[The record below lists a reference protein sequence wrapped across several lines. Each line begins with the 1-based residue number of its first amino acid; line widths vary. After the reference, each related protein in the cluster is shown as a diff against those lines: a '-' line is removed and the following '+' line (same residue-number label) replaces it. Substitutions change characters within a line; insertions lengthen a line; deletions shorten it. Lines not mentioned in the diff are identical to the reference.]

1 MRNLLV
7 LLLLTALLG
16 ACAQQAPRP
25 NGTLQPLQGA
35 ELRVQDQPEDDNARG
50 ELLYLLLV
58 GELAGQ
64 MGALDLSVSH
74 YLMAALNSQDPAV
87 SERATR
93 IALFADQR
101 EAALRAS
108 MRWVELAPASVEGR
122 QVLGALLVNAGRV
135 PEAVEQLDWVIQNS
149 PQGQAAGHTT
159 VSNLLS
165 RSQNQAAALAAMGQL
180 AERYPGDASMQLAQ
194 ARLALQMRQ
203 PEQALEAADRALTLD
218 PALSDA
224 KVLRARAYTQMGDLG
239 RGVQIMREAVASDPQ
254 NTDLRLAYGRLLIQA
269 GDYDEARAEFEQ
281 LIARRPGD
289 GDLLYTL
296 GLLSLE
302 MERYE
307 DAQSYFTRLLG
318 MGHRSNDANYYLGR
332 IAETERRSDDALRH
346 YRGVG
351 DGDHFRD
358 ARVRL
363 ALLMGRAGQV
373 DAALDMLREMRRDAD
388 EPDWRV
394 RLYLTESQVL
404 RDARE
409 YQAAM
414 EVLDQ
419 GLLEQPDS
427 GELLYARALVAEKL
441 DRLDILE
448 TDLRAILARDPDN
461 AAALNALGYTLADR
475 TDRLD
480 EAYDYIRRAHA
491 QHPEDAA
498 ILDSLGWVLYR
509 MGRLDEAETYL
520 RQAYDTMYDP
530 EIASNLA
537 MLLWDRGQRDE
548 ARRVLEDA
556 LAQDPDH
563 DRLLRVKDR
572 FEQ

>member
-16 ACAQQAPRP
+16 ACAQQSPRP
-25 NGTLQPLQGA
+25 NGTLQPLQGT
-35 ELRVQDQPEDDNARG
+35 ELRVQAQPEEDNARG

-74 YLMAALNSQDPAV
+74 YLMAALMSEDPAV

-101 EAALRAS
+101 EAALRAA

-135 PEAVEQLDWVIQNS
+135 PEAVEQLDWVVQNS
-149 PQGQAAGHTT
+149 PQGRAAGHAT
-159 VSNLLS
+159 VANLLS
-165 RSQNQAAALAAMGQL
+165 RSQNQSAALEVMGQL
-180 AERYPGDASMQLAQ
+180 AERYPGDASMQLAL

-203 PEQALEAADRALTLD
+203 PEPALEAAERALSLE

-224 KVLRARAYTQMGDLG
+224 KVLRARAYTQMGDLD
-239 RGVQIMREAVASDPQ
+239 RGVQIMREAVAADAG

-269 GDYDEARAEFEQ
+269 GAYDQARAEFEQ

-318 MGHRSNDANYYLGR
+318 MGHRPNDANYYLGR

-358 ARVRL
+358 ARVRK
-363 ALLMGRAGQV
+363 ALLMGRAGQAE
-373 DAALDMLREMRRDAD
+373 AAVDMLREMRRDAD

-394 RLYLTESQVL
+394 RLYVTESQVQ
-404 RDARE
+404 RDARQ

-414 EVLDQ
+414 ETLDQ

-427 GELLYARALVAEKL
+427 AELLYARALVAEKL

-448 TDLRAILARDPDN
+448 ADLRAILARDPDN

-480 EAYDYIRRAHA
+480 EAYAYIRRAHE

-498 ILDSLGWVLYR
+498 ILDSMGWVLYR
-509 MGRLDEAETYL
+509 MGRLDEAEAYL
-520 RQAYDTMYDP
+520 RQAYDTLYDP

-563 DRLLRVKDR
+563 ERLLRVKDR